1 MSTQKMMLV
10 PFNKQR
16 PNRDIQQLERLD
28 NEMINIINNK
38 HLSLNQKIDLYQE
51 KLSKFVDKN
60 KYLEIEQQLRP
71 QFQTNDT
78 GSVVKNK
85 SIEKQIEPKK
95 DFSYNDDNDY
105 DDNNN
110 DDYENDGDADYEF
123 KNMEDTQYDYKYDD
137 NSYSSN
143 NILKLPN
150 NKLFSEKQDDLIDT
164 FLQEA
169 DKKLKINKLN
179 NRKANDSIAQQLIF
193 SPLRTRDQKI
203 KFGGTSPNELF
214 SVQQRK
220 KIFQR
225 NKLLEENNQSNSN
238 NVSTSAFQKLLTNN
252 FTPQAPYKTTSQNLN
267 NIQTEQ
273 QSKEIGP
280 NTEKWISMN
289 RGDSRK
295 SKNSDDLIKIDE
307 IRTPISLANLGI
319 NLKQSPSNSSY

>member
-28 NEMINIINNK
+28 NEMINIINSK

-78 GSVVKNK
+78 GSAVKNK
-85 SIEKQIEPKK
+85 VNEKQIETKK
-95 DFSYNDDNDY
+95 DFSFNDDDY
-105 DDNNN
+105 GDTNN
-110 DDYENDGDADYEF
+110 DDYENEGDDDYGL
-123 KNMEDTQYDYKYDD
+123 KNKEDTQYDYKYDD

-143 NILKLPN
+143 NIVKLPN
-150 NKLFSEKQDDLIDT
+150 NKLFSEKQDDLIDS

-179 NRKANDSIAQQLIF
+179 NRKTNDSIAQQLIF
-193 SPLRTRDQKI
+193 SPLRTRDQRI
-203 KFGGTSPNELF
+203 KFNATSPNELF

-225 NKLLEENNQSNSN
+225 NKLLEENNQSNPN
-238 NVSTSAFQKLLTNN
+238 NVSTSAFQKQIILHH
-252 FTPQAPYKTTSQNLN
+252 KHH
-267 NIQTEQ
+267 
-273 QSKEIGP
+273 
-280 NTEKWISMN
+280 
-289 RGDSRK
+289 
-295 SKNSDDLIKIDE
+295 
-307 IRTPISLANLGI
+307 I
-319 NLKQSPSNSSY
+319 NLLLLKT